1 MSTPIRAF
9 RPFVGA
15 RVIRGPDWKHGNQ
28 DGGEG
33 HLGTLRKYKSSEE
46 VIVVWD
52 NGKADTYRYGS
63 AHDLRI
69 LDSAPAGIK
78 HDSVTC
84 DECGERPLHG
94 IRWKCKE
101 CNNYDLCS
109 MCYHGDE
116 HNLQHEFYRIDL
128 YRDKRALVGPRENEY
143 KIPAFGLFEGARV
156 TRGGDWEYGAQDGNF
171 FWKFGEIKEITEW
184 KNSIPRSGARVAWDL
199 GKNFVCRVGFEGKVD
214 IKTSKGAEGYSFY
227 LDHLPILDTVFVST
241 GLAPGDKVRIELDE
255 EAVQLLQIGHG
266 GWTDSMKESLSN
278 TGKIVGFDRDN
289 DALVVYPS
297 GRRWIFNPDA
307 LMRDDRDTA
316 DGSSFEVG
324 DNVCI
329 SSDSKRVKA
338 LQRGHGDWV
347 DAMSPTLG
355 SIGEVKSVLPTGDLK
370 IKVAGMTWVYNPECV
385 SKADTTV
392 DDTAGYSYD
401 ALPKLFESGT
411 SEDPTEVMIEAAVTN
426 NVEKIQMVL
435 SDGNVQIND
444 TLYGLSAIQ
453 VASYYGSVEVVEF
466 LIQNGVDLES
476 QDKSGDRAIHTAAH
490 RDEAKILELLAQAGA
505 DINSKNNKSQ
515 SALHIAVNECNTRTV
530 RCLLEL
536 KANPSLQDSIGETP
550 LHEAITKNEDGIVQ
564 LLLEFEADIS
574 VTDTKGF
581 SCLHHAALKGN
592 ESAVTA
598 ILATGPHPR
607 IINEK
612 KEDGFTAL
620 HLASL
625 NNHQKVAEI
634 LIKQGK
640 ADIDSQNDA
649 LQTPLHLAVVGNSLQ
664 IVKLLVEEGA
674 DLDIK
679 DKVGDTPMHEAIRH
693 HTFLKLTEMQD
704 SSTSIAMALLGLKN
718 PKRDLESSFSIACF
732 LATHGAD
739 LTLENFTSQT
749 PLDLCHDPKLSD
761 AISKCHVVRSRLVIV
776 YLHRLF
782 YF

>member
-1 MSTPIRAF
+1 M
-9 RPFVGA
+9 
-15 RVIRGPDWKHGNQ
+15 KQ
-28 DGGEG
+28 
-33 HLGTLRKYKSSEE
+33 
-46 VIVVWD
+46 
-52 NGKADTYRYGS
+52 
-63 AHDLRI
+63 
-69 LDSAPAGIK
+69 
-78 HDSVTC
+78 
-84 DECGERPLHG
+84 
-94 IRWKCKE
+94 
-101 CNNYDLCS
+101 
-109 MCYHGDE
+109 
-116 HNLQHEFYRIDL
+116 LQ
-128 YRDKRALVGPRENEY
+128 
-143 KIPAFGLFEGARV
+143 
-156 TRGGDWEYGAQDGNF
+156 
-171 FWKFGEIKEITEW
+171 
-184 KNSIPRSGARVAWDL
+184 
-199 GKNFVCRVGFEGKVD
+199 
-214 IKTSKGAEGYSFY
+214 
-227 LDHLPILDTVFVST
+227 
-241 GLAPGDKVRIELDE
+241 
-255 EAVQLLQIGHG
+255 
-266 GWTDSMKESLSN
+266 
-278 TGKIVGFDRDN
+278 
-289 DALVVYPS
+289 
-297 GRRWIFNPDA
+297 
-307 LMRDDRDTA
+307 
-316 DGSSFEVG
+316 
-324 DNVCI
+324 
-329 SSDSKRVKA
+329 
-338 LQRGHGDWV
+338 
-347 DAMSPTLG
+347 
-355 SIGEVKSVLPTGDLK
+355 
-370 IKVAGMTWVYNPECV
+370 
-385 SKADTTV
+385 
-392 DDTAGYSYD
+392 
-401 ALPKLFESGT
+401 
-411 SEDPTEVMIEAAVTN
+411 
-426 NVEKIQMVL
+426 
-435 SDGNVQIND
+435 
-444 TLYGLSAIQ
+444 
-453 VASYYGSVEVVEF
+453 
-466 LIQNGVDLES
+466 
-476 QDKSGDRAIHTAAH
+476 
-490 RDEAKILELLAQAGA
+490 
-505 DINSKNNKSQ
+505 
-515 SALHIAVNECNTRTV
+515 
-530 RCLLEL
+530 
-536 KANPSLQDSIGETP
+536 
-550 LHEAITKNEDGIVQ
+550 KNEDGIVQ